1 MGYKMIINILLIL
14 ALHVGLWKIFIK
26 AERRAWEAWVPGYNL
41 WVWIKLIDKQWW
53 WLILLMIPGV
63 NVMVLLIMV
72 FLLIRNFEVENTLEL
87 IVGVVFF
94 PFYLVYLGYKESFRF
109 RGYDYWRK
117 YEKTKASEWTEALV
131 FAIVV
136 ATIVRTFFLE
146 AFTIP
151 TSSMEKTLLVG
162 DYLFVSKVSY
172 GPKTPNTPLTIPF
185 THHTFPF
192 TETIPSYSEWISL
205 PYFRFPGFGNVKN
218 NDIVV
223 FNYPDG
229 DTVSVNMQ
237 NISYYRLVRSFGWDK
252 VNSPEDINPYNNMPF
267 GKVVAR
273 PIDKRDNYVKRC
285 VAIAGDK
292 LEIKN
297 QQLYINGSPAA
308 NPEMMQF
315 SYDVQFNSMQN
326 PKKLFDK
333 LDITDMEPYQN
344 MQNANIWQLHLNK
357 KNREKIQNSI
367 QLAQMAERMDPVG
380 QYDPDIFPN
389 VASYAWNK
397 DNYGPLVIPKEGVT
411 VKLDTHSIH
420 LYKRVIGVYEN
431 NDLKINGTQILINGK
446 PETSYTFKQ
455 NYYFMMG
462 DNRHNSADSRFWGFV
477 PNDHIVGKAVF
488 IWLSRSTNRSFPNV
502 RFERVFSFIK
512 NDGISRS
519 YFFYIMIP
527 ILLLW
532 FGWNNRGR
540 LKTKH

>member
-1 MGYKMIINILLIL
+1 MDYKMIINILLLL
-14 ALHVGLWKIFIK
+14 ALHLGLWKVFIK
-26 AERRAWEAWVPGYNL
+26 AGRQAWEAWVPGYNL
-41 WVWIKLIDKQWW
+41 WVWIKLIDKPWW
-53 WLILLMIPGV
+53 WLILLLIPGV
-63 NVMVLLIMV
+63 NVMILLIMV
-72 FLLIRNFEVENTLEL
+72 FLLMRNFEVENTIEL
-87 IVGVVFF
+87 ILGVVFF
-94 PFYLVYLGYKESFRF
+94 PFYLIYLGFNEKYRF
-109 RGYDYWRK
+109 MGNDYWKK

-162 DYLFVSKVSY
+162 DYLFVSKISY

-192 TETIPSYSEWISL
+192 TESVPSYSEWISL
-205 PYFRFPGFGNVKN
+205 PYFRFPGLGKVHN

-252 VNSPEDINPYNNMPF
+252 VNTPEAINPYNNMPF

-297 QQLYINGSPAA
+297 KQLYINGSPAM
-308 NPEMMQF
+308 NPEMMQYT
-315 SYDVQFNSMQN
+315 YDVQFNSMQN
-326 PKKLFDK
+326 PQKLFDK
-333 LDITDMEPYQN
+333 LDITDAEPYQN
-344 MQNANIWQLHLNK
+344 MQNANVWQLHLNN
-357 KNREKIQNSI
+357 KNKEKIQNSI
-367 QLAQMAERMDPVG
+367 QLAQMAEMLDPIG
-380 QYDPDIFPN
+380 MYDPDIFPN

-420 LYKRVIGVYEN
+420 LYKRIIGVYEN

-455 NYYFMMG
+455 DYYFMMG

-527 ILLLW
+527 LLILS
-532 FGWNNRGR
+532 FGWNNRHR
-540 LKTKH
+540 FRTKH

>member
-1 MGYKMIINILLIL
+1 
-14 ALHVGLWKIFIK
+14 
-26 AERRAWEAWVPGYNL
+26 
-41 WVWIKLIDKQWW
+41 
-53 WLILLMIPGV
+53 
-63 NVMVLLIMV
+63 
-72 FLLIRNFEVENTLEL
+72 
-87 IVGVVFF
+87 
-94 PFYLVYLGYKESFRF
+94 
-109 RGYDYWRK
+109 
-117 YEKTKASEWTEALV
+117 
-131 FAIVV
+131 
-136 ATIVRTFFLE
+136 
-146 AFTIP
+146 
-151 TSSMEKTLLVG
+151 MEKTLLVG
-162 DYLFVSKVSY
+162 DYLFVSKISY

-192 TETIPSYSEWISL
+192 TESVPSYSEWISL
-205 PYFRFPGFGNVKN
+205 PYFRFPGLGKVKN

-252 VNSPEDINPYNNMPF
+252 VNSPEAINPYNNMPF

-297 QQLYINGSPAA
+297 KQLYINGSPAA

-333 LDITDMEPYQN
+333 LDITDAEPYQN
-344 MQNANIWQLHLNK
+344 MQNANVWQLHLNN
-357 KNREKIQNSI
+357 KNKDKIQNSI
-367 QLAQMAERMDPVG
+367 QLAQMAEKLDPVG
-380 QYDPDIFPN
+380 MYDPDIFPN

-397 DNYGPLVIPKEGVT
+397 DNYGPLVIPKAGVT
-411 VKLDTHSIH
+411 VKLDTHSVH
-420 LYKRVIGVYEN
+420 LYKRIIGVYEN

-446 PETSYTFKQ
+446 PETSYTFNQ
-455 NYYFMMG
+455 DYYFMMG

-527 ILLLW
+527 LLLLS
-532 FGWNNRGR
+532 FGWNNRHR
-540 LKTKH
+540 FRTKH

>member
-1 MGYKMIINILLIL
+1 MDYKMIINILLLL
-14 ALHVGLWKIFIK
+14 ALHVGLWKVFIK
-26 AERRAWEAWVPGYNL
+26 AGRQAWEAWVPGYNF
-41 WVWIKLIDKQWW
+41 WVWIKLIDKPWW
-53 WLILLMIPGV
+53 WLILLLIPGV
-63 NVMVLLIMV
+63 NVMILLIMV
-72 FLLIRNFEVENTLEL
+72 FLLIRNFEVENTIEL
-87 IVGVVFF
+87 ILGVVFF
-94 PFYLVYLGYKESFRF
+94 PFYLIYLGYNEKYRF
-109 RGYDYWRK
+109 MGNDYWKK
-117 YEKTKASEWTEALV
+117 YEKNKASEWTEALV

-205 PYFRFPGFGNVKN
+205 PYFRFPGLGKVKN

-252 VNSPEDINPYNNMPF
+252 VNTPEAINPYNNMPF

-297 QQLYINGSPAA
+297 KQLYINGSPAA

-333 LDITDMEPYQN
+333 LDITDAEPYQS
-344 MQNANIWQLHLNK
+344 MQNANVWQLHLNN
-357 KNREKIQNSI
+357 KNKEKIQNSI
-367 QLAQMAERMDPVG
+367 QLAQMAEKLDPVG
-380 QYDPDIFPN
+380 MYDPDIFPN

-397 DNYGPLVIPKEGVT
+397 DNYGPLVIPKAGFT
-411 VKLDTHSIH
+411 VKLDTHSVH
-420 LYKRVIGVYEN
+420 LYKRIIGVYEN

-455 NYYFMMG
+455 DYFFMMG

-512 NDGISRS
+512 NDGISKS

-527 ILLLW
+527 LLLIS
-532 FGWNNRGR
+532 FGWNNRHR
-540 LKTKH
+540 FRTKH

>member
-1 MGYKMIINILLIL
+1 MDYKMIINIFLLL

-26 AERRAWEAWVPGYNL
+26 AERQAWEAWVPGYNL
-41 WVWIKLIDKQWW
+41 WIWIKLIDKPWW
-53 WLILLMIPGV
+53 WLILLLIPGV
-63 NVMVLLIMV
+63 NVMILLIMV
-72 FLLIRNFEVENTLEL
+72 FLLVRNFEVENTLEL

-94 PFYLVYLGYKESFRF
+94 PFYLIYLGYNEKYRF
-109 RGYDYWRK
+109 MGNDYWKK

-131 FAIVV
+131 FAVVV

-162 DYLFVSKVSY
+162 DYLFVSKISY

-192 TETIPSYSEWISL
+192 TESVPSYSEWISL
-205 PYFRFPGFGNVKN
+205 PYFRFPGLGKVKN

-252 VNSPEDINPYNNMPF
+252 VNSPEAINPYNNMPF

-297 QQLYINGSPAA
+297 KQLYINGSPAA

-333 LDITDMEPYQN
+333 LDITDAEPYQN
-344 MQNANIWQLHLNK
+344 MQNANVWQLHLNN
-357 KNREKIQNSI
+357 KNKDKIQNSI
-367 QLAQMAERMDPVG
+367 QLAQMAEKLDPVG
-380 QYDPDIFPN
+380 MYDPDIFPN

-397 DNYGPLVIPKEGVT
+397 DNYGPLVIPKAGVT
-411 VKLDTHSIH
+411 VKLDTHSVH
-420 LYKRVIGVYEN
+420 LYKRIIGVYEN

-446 PETSYTFKQ
+446 PETSYTFNQ
-455 NYYFMMG
+455 DYYFMMG

-527 ILLLW
+527 LLLLS
-532 FGWNNRGR
+532 FGWNNRHR
-540 LKTKH
+540 FRTKH